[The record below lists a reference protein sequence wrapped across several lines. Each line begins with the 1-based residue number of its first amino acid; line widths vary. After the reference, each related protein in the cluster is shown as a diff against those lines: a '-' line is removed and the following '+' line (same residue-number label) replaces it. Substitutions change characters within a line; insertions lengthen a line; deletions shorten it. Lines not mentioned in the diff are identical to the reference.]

1 MNLNNNEIEKNPPE
15 KEIKFILGLFNSNKL
30 EEAENEVNK
39 QIISRLNIL
48 RIPR

>member
-30 EEAENEVNK
+30 EEAENEVNRK
-39 QIISRLNIL
+39 IIY
-48 RIPR
+48 